1 MNSTLFFETYRMEL
15 SDSSASSTESEDEFE
30 ITIPRSGM
38 DEKEILIENISKRKS
53 DIRGC
58 SIRIRRFKIQRDS
71 FITMVTEEEKSLQTL
86 ITDTT
91 KLEEE
96 LSTMIEN
103 EKSKDAKKELEQ
115 TDAWKLVD
123 NCICGERLL
132 HGVGEQGYG
141 VVSFSCNCTCNRMMH
156 FKCVLSVRGSICPW
170 CRSCMLFGDSKKR
183 MNNSE
188 DNSFFDLVDR

>member
-132 HGVGEQGYG
+132 HGVGEECSG
-141 VVSFSCNCTCNRMMH
+141 VVSFKCNCTCNRIMH
-156 FKCVLSVRGSICPW
+156 FNCVLSIRGPKCPW
-170 CRSCMLFGDSKKR
+170 CRSDMLFGSSKKVL
-183 MNNSE
+183 NNPPDS
-188 DNSFFDLVDR
+188 SSFDLIS